1 MRRLVSAVPP
11 ITRRGALMAL
21 AAILPAACKRAKK
34 PPLETVEQSAN
45 LLSAVQTSDPA
56 ASAQLIRGFYPPEA
70 SAWRWTMQNFSVAL
84 KPPPGSAQKGA
95 KLNFKFNFPEPIF
108 KKVGTLTLNTTING
122 LKLPPEMYSMPG
134 NYTYSRDV
142 PASALSGDAAAID
155 FACDKVF
162 PPTGDDRRELAL
174 VAVSISLE

>member
-1 MRRLVSAVPP
+1 MRRLVNRRKALVAVVIP
-11 ITRRGALMAL
+11 
-21 AAILPAACKRAKK
+21 AAILAQACKRKK
-34 PPLETVEQSAN
+34 ASQLETVEQSAN
-45 LLSAVQTSDPA
+45 LVSAVQMSDPA

-84 KPPPGSAQKGA
+84 APPPGAAQKGA

-108 KKVGTLTLNTTING
+108 KKLGTLTLNATVNG

-142 PASALSGDAAAID
+142 PASALSGNAAAVD

>member
-1 MRRLVSAVPP
+1 MRRLVNRRKLVMAALVP
-11 ITRRGALMAL
+11 
-21 AAILPAACKRAKK
+21 AAIVAQACKRKK
-34 PPLETVEQSAN
+34 KSQLETVEQSAN
-45 LLSAVQTSDPA
+45 LVSAILMNDPA
-56 ASAQLIRGFYPPEA
+56 TSGQLIRGFYPPEA

-84 KPPPGSAQKGA
+84 APPPGAAQKGA

-108 KKVGTLTLNTTING
+108 KKLGTLTLNATING

-142 PASALSGDAAAID
+142 PASALSGNAAAID

-174 VAVSISLE
+174 VAVSVSLE

>member
-1 MRRLVSAVPP
+1 MRRLVN
-11 ITRRGALMAL
+11 RRKAL
-21 AAILPAACKRAKK
+21 AAVLVPAAIAAQACKRAKK
-34 PPLETVEQSAN
+34 SQLETVEQSAT
-45 LLSAVQTSDPA
+45 LLSVVQMTDPA

-84 KPPPGSAQKGA
+84 KPPPGAAEKGA

-108 KKVGTLTLNTTING
+108 KRLGTVTLNATING
-122 LKLPPEMYSMPG
+122 LKLPPEMYSTPG

-142 PASALSGDAAAID
+142 PASALSSNAAAVD

-174 VAVSISLE
+174 VAVSVSLE